1 MGMIMV
7 TNHWDIG
14 INSITSSLGLVI
26 AFPHPSVYL
35 TLDSIL
41 I

>member
-14 INSITSSLGLVI
+14 INSITSSLGLD
-26 AFPHPSVYL
+26 FPHPSVYL